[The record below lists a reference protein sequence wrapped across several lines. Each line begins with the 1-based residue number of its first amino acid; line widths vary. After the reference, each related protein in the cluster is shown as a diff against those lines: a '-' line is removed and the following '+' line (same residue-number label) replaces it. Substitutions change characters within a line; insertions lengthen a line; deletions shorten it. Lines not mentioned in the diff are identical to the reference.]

1 MNNPNYRFIRKW
13 IEQGSPDL
21 DVIAEMV
28 SIYPLNLI
36 KVIKGKIS
44 ADVETKTRLARVLD
58 CNVEDIFPIKEDK

>member
-1 MNNPNYRFIRKW
+1 MNNLNYRFIRKW
-13 IEQGSPDL
+13 IEQGSPDF